1 MTGDRGSSGDDSE
14 RITGEEL
21 ASRAAAAAMA
31 GPDITPGQWV
41 YRRNAIVAVPEQADR
56 PVVVERWATA
66 DGTAGAAYVD
76 GRLEVGPWAWPVG
89 PAGESRRA
97 ELGEPHISYASLASL
112 PEDPR
117 ELVEL
122 LASTPVLRDSP
133 AYNAGHAFEMIAGLF
148 QRFLMPP
155 GPTARV
161 FRALGAIPG
170 VTAEGD
176 AADAAGNHGAG
187 FLLAGSEGGNQE
199 ILVSPQT
206 YRFRGYQFLDQG
218 SDLRSG
224 SAWGIAVLRQD
235 LVSGPGVR
243 PADT

>member
-1 MTGDRGSSGDDSE
+1 VRV
-14 RITGEEL
+14 EEL
-21 ASRAAAAAMA
+21 ASRAAAAAIA

-41 YRRNAIVAVPEQADR
+41 YRRNAVVAVPEQPDN
-56 PVVVERWATA
+56 PVIVERWATA

-89 PAGESRRA
+89 PAGETLRE
-97 ELGEPHISYASLASL
+97 ELDEPPISYASLASL
-112 PEDPR
+112 PEDPG

-122 LASTPVLRDSP
+122 LASTPVPRDS
-133 AYNAGHAFEMIAGLF
+133 ADYNAGHAFEMIAGLF
-148 QRFLMPP
+148 QCFLMPP
-155 GPTARV
+155 GPAARV

-176 AADAAGNHGAG
+176 AVDAAGNHGAG
-187 FLLAGSEGGNQE
+187 FLLAGSAGGNQE
-199 ILVSPQT
+199 ILVGSQT

-218 SDLRSG
+218 RDIRSG

-243 PADT
+243 PAGR